1 MPSFAGGITPSVNPG
16 TRTVPAMLVAT
27 QLSSAVVNIPG
38 DASTNLV
45 AAVAGKTVRLF
56 RVLLIMDAATSI
68 TFKSAATAL
77 SGPMPIAANG
87 GFILD
92 FNGDPWYQ
100 TVAGEALVLVQT
112 GTANIGGT
120 VWYGQS

>member
-1 MPSFAGGITPSVNPG
+1 MTIANGITPSVHPG

-27 QLSSAVVNIPG
+27 QLSSAVVDIAG
-38 DASTNLV
+38 GASTDLV
-45 AAVAGKTVRLF
+45 VAVAGKTVRLF
-56 RVLLIMDAATSI
+56 RILLVMDAATSL

-87 GFILD
+87 GFVLD
-92 FNGDPWYQ
+92 FSGDPWYQ
-100 TVAGEALVLVQT
+100 TVAGEALVLAQT

-120 VWYGQS
+120 VWYAQS